1 MVVVGAGPAGA
12 AAALALAGHARVV
25 LVDRRAEPEDR
36 IGETL
41 PGAARRLLAGLGLD
55 PDAILADG
63 HAPVWARRS
72 VWGAPGPVEL
82 DAMLDPAGPG
92 VRLDRRRFETRLRA
106 ESVARGVRLITPAAA
121 RVTRDGEGK
130 GWIVDAG
137 VVRIAAPVVIDATG
151 RGSRLLREHAGRP
164 AAEDRL
170 VCAWTHLPLAGRA
183 QAVTYVE
190 SEPDGWWYTAPLPG
204 GRRLLAFHG
213 DADRVRA
220 TGVHR
225 RLLERALALPSLAAE
240 LADADTGRPGP
251 VRTCAAHGARPGAA
265 GGEGWLA
272 AGDASMCF
280 DPLSSQGLFHAL
292 YTGRAAGG
300 AALAMLQ
307 GEAGAGAAYS
317 ASLDPVWDAYV
328 AHRALYYGM
337 ERRWPG
343 APFWQRRLP
352 VDGVRAE
359 PGRMPA
365 HAPSGRRKAVRSD
378 FYPPGAL
385 LPYRTE
391 DAEDAENTPLRGL
404 FSASPA
410 SSA

>member
-1 MVVVGAGPAGA
+1 MVDADVVVVGAGPAGA
-12 AAALALAGHARVV
+12 AAALALAGRTRVV

-55 PDAILADG
+55 PAAILADG

-82 DAMLDPAGPG
+82 DALADPDGPG
-92 VRLDRRRFETRLRA
+92 VRLDRRRFETRLRMEA
-106 ESVARGVRLITPAAA
+106 VDRGVRLVAPAAA
-121 RVTRDGEGK
+121 RVTRDGN

-137 VVRIAAPVVIDATG
+137 AVRIAAPVVIDATG
-151 RGSRLLREHAGRP
+151 RGSRLLPELAGRP
-164 AAEDRL
+164 AVEDRL
-170 VCAWTHLPLAGRA
+170 VCAWTHLPLVGRA

-213 DADRVRA
+213 DADHVRA
-220 TGVHR
+220 SGVHR
-225 RLLERALALPSLAAE
+225 RLLERALALPTLAAE
-240 LADADTGRPGP
+240 LADADTGRAGS

-265 GGEGWLA
+265 GGDGWLA

-300 AALAMLQ
+300 AALA
-307 GEAGAGAAYS
+307 
-317 ASLDPVWDAYV
+317 
-328 AHRALYYGM
+328 
-337 ERRWPG
+337 
-343 APFWQRRLP
+343 
-352 VDGVRAE
+352 
-359 PGRMPA
+359 
-365 HAPSGRRKAVRSD
+365 
-378 FYPPGAL
+378 
-385 LPYRTE
+385 
-391 DAEDAENTPLRGL
+391 
-404 FSASPA
+404 
-410 SSA
+410 

>member
-12 AAALALAGHARVV
+12 AAALALAGLARVV
-25 LVDRRAEPEDR
+25 LVDRLAEPEDR

-41 PGAARRLLAGLGLD
+41 PGAARRLLAALGLD
-55 PDAILADG
+55 PDAVLADG

-72 VWGAPGPVEL
+72 VWGAPDPVEL
-82 DAMLDPAGPG
+82 DGLADPDGPG
-92 VRLDRRRFETRLRA
+92 VRLDRRRFETRLRTEA
-106 ESVARGVRLITPAAA
+106 VARGVRLVAPVAA
-121 RVTRDGEGK
+121 RVARAGE

-137 VVRIAAPVVIDATG
+137 AVRIAAPVVIDATG

-164 AAEDRL
+164 AVEDRL
-170 VCAWTHLPLAGRA
+170 VCAWMHLPLARPA
-183 QAVTYVE
+183 QAVMYVE

-213 DADRVRA
+213 DADLVRKA
-220 TGVHR
+220 GVHR
-225 RLLERALALPSLAAE
+225 RLLEAALALPSLAAE

-265 GGEGWLA
+265 GGDGWLA

-300 AALAMLQ
+300 AALAMLD
-307 GEAGAGAAYS
+307 GDAGAGAAYS
-317 ASLDPVWDAYV
+317 ASLDAVWDAYV

-343 APFWQRRLP
+343 APFWQRRLSA
-352 VDGVRAE
+352 DGARAE
-359 PGRMPA
+359 P
-365 HAPSGRRKAVRSD
+365 RRTLARAGSRA
-378 FYPPGAL
+378 G
-385 LPYRTE
+385 
-391 DAEDAENTPLRGL
+391 
-404 FSASPA
+404 
-410 SSA
+410 